1 MDDETFTDPKDVVF
15 YEVKMS
21 KEDDLE
27 VQVTV
32 SCPDRNS
39 QKRPNLLVTVPF
51 SNRYLRFV
59 RRIEQAGTGSGG
71 RVHPRTR
78 AGGGAR
84 RIQVIAKR

>member
-1 MDDETFTDPKDVVF
+1 MDDETFTDPKDVVS

-21 KEDDLE
+21 KADDLE

-32 SCPDRNS
+32 SFPD
-39 QKRPNLLVTVPF
+39 
-51 SNRYLRFV
+51 RYLRFV